1 MRLGSFYLGWE
12 RISESE
18 RIELGL
24 DRAATGWEV
33 LCIEFAGRGFTLSA
47 RHAKRARGSI

>member
-1 MRLGSFYLGWE
+1 MRLGRFYIGWE
-12 RISESE
+12 RIAESE

-24 DRAATGWEV
+24 DPIAGGWEV

-47 RHAKRARGSI
+47 RRARQHSSV

>member
-1 MRLGSFYLGWE
+1 MRLGSFYFGWE

-24 DRAATGWEV
+24 PAMVGGWEL
-33 LCIEFAGRGFTLSA
+33 LCIELAGRGFTVSA
-47 RHAKRARGSI
+47 RRARMRPTR